1 MKKNKGLATSKGL
14 EWPMKRKGYKEISI
28 KEKTFER
35 LEEVR
40 FEMGCKSIEELLNI
54 WEDMNEEEDTT
65 YCVNCGD
72 HHD

>member
-1 MKKNKGLATSKGL
+1 
-14 EWPMKRKGYKEISI
+14 MKRKGYKEISI
-28 KEKTFER
+28 KEKTYER

-40 FEMGCKSIEELLNI
+40 FEMNFKTIEETIEELLNI
-54 WEDMNEEEDTT
+54 WQDIDSEEDTT